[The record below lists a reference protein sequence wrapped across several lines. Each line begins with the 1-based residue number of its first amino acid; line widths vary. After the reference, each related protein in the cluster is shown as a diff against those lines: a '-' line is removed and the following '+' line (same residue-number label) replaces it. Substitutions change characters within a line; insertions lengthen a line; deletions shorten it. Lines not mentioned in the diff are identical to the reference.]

1 MGFHRS
7 ISFPCCNGC
16 HDACSSS
23 FQPQV
28 LLPNTVLL
36 SLASNCQQLRSL
48 DMCRSIELTEVEL
61 KHLASH
67 CKNIEDLDLG
77 WCRNVR
83 ADIGEMLREL
93 PRLRRLVLT
102 ANRSVSDTDLESL
115 ANHCPLLEQL
125 DIPGTVIEEMMELMW
140 MDPRGSQRLFDVE
153 GKYILQVEMN
163 TALGRVCTSSRLN
176 RLRFVVH

>member
-125 DIPGTVIEEMMELMW
+125 DIPGTPLVTV
-140 MDPRGSQRLFDVE
+140 GGLFHLLDTCRQMRFLDVSFCYRIDE
-153 GKYILQVEMN
+153 VMAFKLAHRFPHVYIKYNIYQ
-163 TALGRVCTSSRLN
+163 
-176 RLRFVVH
+176 